1 MFNSRILYTSSNE
14 TAPPSAD
21 GIVNTKTIDGM
32 PLVHVEVETWVTVPE
47 KADAKLS
54 NQFYFTFA
62 VDQRDQQGK
71 NLQPLRKILP
81 ANIDEATRMAT
92 RMEADLVQDSHDSP

>member
-1 MFNSRILYTSSNE
+1 MFNSRVLYTSSN
-14 TAPPSAD
+14 TDASGKLSSSKTKGPPL
-21 GIVNTKTIDGM
+21 IH
-32 PLVHVEVETWVTVPE
+32 LEVEAWVTVPE

-62 VDQRDQQGK
+62 VEESNQETH
-71 NLQPLRKILP
+71 QPLRKILP

-92 RMEADLVQDSHDSP
+92 RMEADKAQAVDDIE